1 MASYFESRNLGLMG
15 INMMCYFFGCLC
27 VVWHF
32 FVFIFRS
39 LGSVWFILVNLV
51 KLERLYRNQVYRW
64 HSLKMVDEHVIIYA
78 VVILESCLAH
88 K

>member
-15 INMMCYFFGCLC
+15 ISMMCYFYVCVLFGI
-27 VVWHF
+27 F

-51 KLERLYRNQVYRW
+51 KLERLCRNQVYRW
-64 HSLKMVDEHVIIYA
+64 HSLKMVDKHVIIYA

>member
-1 MASYFESRNLGLMG
+1 ML
-15 INMMCYFFGCLC
+15 FFWVFVCCLAF
-27 VVWHF
+27 F

-39 LGSVWFILVNLV
+39 LGGVWFILVNLV